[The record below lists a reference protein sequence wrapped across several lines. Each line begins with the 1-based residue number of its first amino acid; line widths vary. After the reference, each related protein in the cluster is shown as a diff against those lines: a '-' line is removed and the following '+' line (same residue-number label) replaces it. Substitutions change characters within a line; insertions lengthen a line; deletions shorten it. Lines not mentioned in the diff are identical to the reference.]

1 MLRWRTPPS
10 FGRRVWLAALGCM
23 AIASAI
29 GAMAHGLALSDAARE
44 LWWQPLYLALGATMA
59 LFVVGAVRDWRGDR
73 AGRRLLPP
81 MLVVALAF
89 YGVTRATGGDFLAFV
104 LYETAALGFALGV
117 YLWLAARRRVPAQRL
132 WPRRSA

>member
-1 MLRWRTPPS
+1 
-10 FGRRVWLAALGCM
+10 
-23 AIASAI
+23 
-29 GAMAHGLALSDAARE
+29 
-44 LWWQPLYLALGATMA
+44 MA

-104 LYETAALGFALGV
+104 LFEAAALGFALGV
-117 YLWLAARRRVPAQRL
+117 YAWLAAWQRRPGAAAMAAALAVSLAAGAVQAADLGTIRLLWDFDHNGLFHLVQLAGLALLAAGLRRTLLHPA
-132 WPRRSA
+132 PEAS